1 MPTGG
6 TLVFA
11 VNSLF
16 YLNQVLSHDRSLKV
30 CFGFFWFVLVWL
42 FDLIWSDLIWFDLI
56 WSDLIWFDLIWSDLI
71 WFDLIWS
78 DWSDLIW
85 FDMIWTDL
93 IWFDLIGLI
102 WSDLIWFELIWSDLI
117 WFDLIWSDLIWFE
130 WHWIFKLI
138 WSRVTHKGWDL
149 QYVLFLSFCT
159 MSRGLRFYSMMKT

>member
-16 YLNQVLSHDRSLKV
+16 YLNQVLSHDRSLKGW
-30 CFGFFWFVLVWL
+30 FGLFWF
-42 FDLIWSDLIWFDLI
+42 DYLIWFDLI
-56 WSDLIWFDLIWSDLI
+56 WSDLTWFDLIWSGLIWFDLIWSDLI

-85 FDMIWTDL
+85 FDMIWT
-93 IWFDLIGLI
+93 
-102 WSDLIWFELIWSDLI
+102 DLI